1 VGVCAW
7 SSRRNSGS
15 GELCGTE
22 CCMYIATQLVLH
34 LDPEDGGSIA
44 HNHAV

>member
-7 SSRRNSGS
+7 SSLA
-15 GELCGTE
+15 GELCATE
-22 CCMYIATQLVLH
+22 CCMYIATQQVIH

-44 HNHAV
+44 HNHTV